1 MRPTGRFLT
10 LPSPETVLGK
20 LEEAAGWPLPSELEE
35 QLKEGTVEAQALI
48 QLLSS
53 EDETQSGYWRG
64 ALATLLAA
72 KENDWTFSDIPMD
85 LVERATALAE
95 RAKQSQPNL
104 YTPQF
109 NLQCAEFL
117 AQVESRLDEVAT
129 GDPSDEAPSGRITLT
144 PRRIVGAGSY
154 PAIRQN
160 KGGSY
165 ASATFSLLG
174 ADDVRLFEQELVVED
189 LVFIARSALISARAA
204 ITDATRTLKDP
215 TLHQGVSREVFL
227 AQLEELRSEIA
238 GLHDLAA
245 HFAHDID

>member
-1 MRPTGRFLT
+1 MKPTGRFLT

-20 LEEAAGWPLPSELEE
+20 LEEAAGWPLPSELDQ
-35 QLKEGTVEAQALI
+35 QLKEGAVEAQALI
-48 QLLSS
+48 ELLSS

-95 RAKQSQPNL
+95 RARQSQPNL

-117 AQVESRLDEVAT
+117 AQVESRLDEVSANDSS
-129 GDPSDEAPSGRITLT
+129 GEASSGRITLT

-160 KGGSY
+160 KAAMRRQRFPCWAPMMSVC
-165 ASATFSLLG
+165 SNRNWSLRTSFS
-174 ADDVRLFEQELVVED
+174 
-189 LVFIARSALISARAA
+189 
-204 ITDATRTLKDP
+204 
-215 TLHQGVSREVFL
+215 
-227 AQLEELRSEIA
+227 
-238 GLHDLAA
+238 
-245 HFAHDID
+245 